1 MGIHGGTGCGSY
13 DGVRIELRAKSDQ
26 NKNYCRTRPYGEFSA
41 GDTLDWTGRQLGNCQ
56 IAQFDPMEEEISL
69 RIKTNRN
76 DKFCPISVKIILND
90 QKSTSYL
97 LQLPNGDWHNID
109 DKHDVTYYAK
119 KKFISVT
126 GNLTGLS
133 QFLGPNYL

>member
-13 DGVRIELRAKSDQ
+13 DGVRIELKAKLDQ
-26 NKNYCRTRPYGEFSA
+26 NYCRTRPYGEFSA

>member
-1 MGIHGGTGCGSY
+1 M
-13 DGVRIELRAKSDQ
+13 LKAKSKQ
-26 NKNYCRTRPYGEFSA
+26 CVTKPYGEFDA
-41 GDTLDWTGRQLGNCQ
+41 GDTVEWTGQLLGSCQ
-56 IAQFDPMEEEISL
+56 TVYFDSMEETISL
-69 RIKTNRN
+69 WIKTNIDDN
-76 DKFCPISVKIILND
+76 FCPISVKIILND
-90 QKSTSYL
+90 QTSTSYL
-97 LQLPNGDWHNID
+97 LQLPDGDWHNID